1 MVKLPWF
8 KFYHH
13 DWLSDPALSAC
24 SQAARGF
31 FIDLVC
37 LMFDMPRRGVLF
49 TQDRPWTTKEA
60 AAAVRG
66 DPRTNAGHMRELL
79 RLGVL
84 KKNEKGEIHSARL
97 VRDESRREMERE
109 KKRRQRVGNQ

>member
-1 MVKLPWF
+1 MMKLPWF

-24 SQAARGF
+24 SQSVRGF
-31 FIDLVC
+31 FIDLIC

-49 TQDRPWTTKEA
+49 TNEHAWTIKETA
-60 AAAVRG
+60 AAIRG
-66 DPRTNAGHMRELL
+66 DPGTNLGHLRELL
-79 RLGVL
+79 RQGVL
-84 KKNEKGEIHSARL
+84 KQNEKGEILSARL
-97 VRDESRREMERE
+97 VRDELRREMERD